1 MLRIVVLRIV
11 CYELSGYE
19 LSAFRFKMI
28 HLQNLK
34 LDLSAVIIR
43 ICIFL
48 RTQYSQNHKR
58 QNQTI

>member
-11 CYELSGYE
+11 CHELSGYE